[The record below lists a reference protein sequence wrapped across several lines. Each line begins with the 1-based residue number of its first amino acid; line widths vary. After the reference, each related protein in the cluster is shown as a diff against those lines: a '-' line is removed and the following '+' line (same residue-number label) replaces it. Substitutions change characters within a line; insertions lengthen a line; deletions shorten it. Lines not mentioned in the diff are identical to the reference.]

1 LPRSILL
8 LWTPW
13 PIRRFAGDQVNQV
26 KKSAQGNSR
35 AGKGRGAFKRQVEKR
50 WPIVKAADVEAE

>member
-1 LPRSILL
+1 